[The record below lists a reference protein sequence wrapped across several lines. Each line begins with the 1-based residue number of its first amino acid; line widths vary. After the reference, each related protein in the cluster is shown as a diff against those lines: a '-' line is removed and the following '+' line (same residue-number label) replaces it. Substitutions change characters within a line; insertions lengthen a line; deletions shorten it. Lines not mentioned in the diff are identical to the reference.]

1 MGPSREGHVHHTCR
15 ELVRKARHSCTCGSL
30 SGHGDLAQAIAELV
44 SDTKPKLQPPVP
56 PPTGRGTKR
65 RGSED
70 CSPPSTRPGG
80 SGYDSSSHGSEH
92 GVKLTT
98 GRTTSRRAAAAAPE
112 PRRPSCSVPSPA
124 YSSDVSTVAPTS
136 PLDTI
141 PEADTATPTD
151 DVEDLDDL
159 DFAGCDLWPVDVDV
173 DVPVPP
179 ISAPLT
185 DSHGFSV
192 FADTD
197 APWLDTNIDPL
208 YEEHGFELPLSPAVK
223 TEPTCPPPVRGGSVG
238 SRLTNGRSVVLFS
251 VLCCVALLSVP
262 GLFSLDSPF
271 GGSNN
276 LPSNDVG
283 IATR

>member
-1 MGPSREGHVHHTCR
+1 
-15 ELVRKARHSCTCGSL
+15 VRKARQSCTCGCL
-30 SGHGDLAQAIAELV
+30 TGHGDIAQAIAELV
-44 SDTKPKLQPPVP
+44 SDVKPKLQPPVP

-70 CSPPSTRPGG
+70 CSPPSTRPGA
-80 SGYDSSSHGSEH
+80 SGYDSSSHGSEN
-92 GVKLTT
+92 GGKVTT
-98 GRTTSRRAAAAAPE
+98 GRTTSRRAAASATE
-112 PRRPSCSVPSPA
+112 SRRQACTAPSPP

-141 PEADTATPTD
+141 PEADTATPTE

-173 DVPVPP
+173 DVPAP
-179 ISAPLT
+179 IAPL
-185 DSHGFSV
+185 DAHAHGFSV

-197 APWLDTNIDPL
+197 GQWLDTNIDPL

-223 TEPTCPPPVRGGSVG
+223 VEPAGMSSPSRGG
-238 SRLTNGRSVVLFS
+238 SRLTGGRGVVLFS

-262 GLFSLDSPF
+262 GLFSMDSPF
-271 GGSNN
+271 GG
-276 LPSNDVG
+276 PSNMLSSPSDAGGVV
-283 IATR
+283 R